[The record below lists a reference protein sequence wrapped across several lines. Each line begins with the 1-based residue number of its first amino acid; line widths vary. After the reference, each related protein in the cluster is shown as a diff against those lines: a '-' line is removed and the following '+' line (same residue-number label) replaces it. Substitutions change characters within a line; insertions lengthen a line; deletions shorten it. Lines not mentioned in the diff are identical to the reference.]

1 MEATAVADALESAIV
16 GQAQARLGLLLALVA
31 REHVYLEGPPGC
43 GKSLLAE
50 TLARA
55 ATAKPVFVQFHR
67 DTRSAELLGESVLLA
82 RPAAGGQRLSRELL
96 PGALL
101 EAEVA
106 VLDDLSRAPGEAIG
120 VLLPILGERRT
131 AGLALPLETAIATAA
146 PRGAESYGDPL
157 EPTQLDRFAIQV
169 RLSGAVS
176 SDRAEEARQIL
187 ERAVRTRAAEA
198 AAAGSGLPL
207 SAAERRALQAR
218 AAALELPA
226 SIRSALLRLAAR
238 LREASPEGEALI
250 TDRGFGIQAPR
261 ILRAHALLRGADR
274 VAEPDLAAVGVMLAC
289 RVPESV
295 RAALPELIDESI
307 SAPDSAQGAVPGEGA
322 DRVSGEGGAGVT
334 TPGASVAADRI
345 DAPIERVASRSPD
358 TDLTSAEVAPLLE
371 AIEGRLERG
380 SAERGDDPGGTP
392 RRYRRMRRLEEVFDA
407 DPIEAVQ
414 FVDGELPGMPH
425 SYARERPSRGG
436 TLAVL
441 RDVSASM
448 EGRLSRWA
456 GEVVD
461 GIVRTAARRRMRIGY
476 CEFNHH
482 AERFTADGRFFH
494 RRYRKLRSLARSRRS
509 EGRTNYEAPLRLA
522 LDEFRRGVG
531 DNRHVVLLTDGVP
544 VLGDP
549 VVSRERREAR
559 RLGVR
564 IHTVFLGL
572 GECPQVLDQLSRETD
587 GVRFRGV
594 PAAGGRLRVQAR
606 VERSADR

>member
-1 MEATAVADALESAIV
+1 MEATAVAAALESAIV
-16 GQAQARLGLLLALVA
+16 GQEQARLGLLLALVA
-31 REHVYLEGPPGC
+31 REHAYLEGPPGC

-55 ATAKPVFVQFHR
+55 ATVRPAFLHFHR
-67 DTRSAELLGESVLLA
+67 DTRSSELLGETVLRA
-82 RPAAGGQRLSRELL
+82 DSAAGGRRLSRELL

-120 VLLPILGERRT
+120 VLLPILGERRA
-131 AGLALPLETAIATAA
+131 AGRALPLETAIATAA

-176 SDRAEEARQIL
+176 SDRAGEARQIL
-187 ERAVRTRAAEA
+187 ERAVRTRAEDS

-207 SAAERRALQAR
+207 ALAERRVLQAR
-218 AAALELPA
+218 AAALEIPA
-226 SIRSALLRLAAR
+226 AIRSALLRLAVR
-238 LREASPEGEALI
+238 LCEVSPEGEALI

-274 VAEPDLAAVGVMLAC
+274 VAEADLAAVGYMLAC

-295 RAALPELIDESI
+295 RAALPELIDELI
-307 SAPDSAQGAVPGEGA
+307 SAPMPAPGGVPAHGAG
-322 DRVSGEGGAGVT
+322 RVSGEGGGAAT
-334 TPGASVAADRI
+334 TPGASVEADRI
-345 DAPIERVASRSPD
+345 EVSVEGAVSGPHDDPA
-358 TDLTSAEVAPLLE
+358 SAEVAPLLE
-371 AIEGRLERG
+371 AIEGRFERG

-392 RRYRRMRRLEEVFDA
+392 RRYRRLRRLDEVFDA
-407 DPIEAVQ
+407 DPTEAVL
-414 FVDGELPGMPH
+414 FVDGQLPGMPH

-476 CEFNHH
+476 CEFNHC
-482 AERFTADGRFFH
+482 AERFSADGRFFH

-531 DNRHVVLLTDGVP
+531 DNRHVVVLTDGVP

-549 VVSRERREAR
+549 AVARERREAR
-559 RLGVR
+559 RLGIR

-572 GECPQVLDQLSRETD
+572 GECPRVLDQLSRETD
-587 GVRFRGV
+587 GLQFRGV
-594 PAAGGRLRVQAR
+594 PTAGGRLRVQER
-606 VERSADR
+606 FERSVAR